1 MNKIHILGGTKG
13 VMEDSKG
20 KIRVLIGKPG
30 LCGHDRGALILAMA
44 LRDAGM
50 EVIYSGR
57 HVSPDDLVES
67 AIQED
72 VDILGVSILSGAHI
86 SLCRRIAGLLREKK
100 ADDICLVAGGFIP
113 DEDVAEL
120 KSMGVREVFGVGSPV
135 GDIIRYFR
143 NAAGAK
149 KCNL

>member
-1 MNKIHILGGTKG
+1 MNMAKEKR
-13 VMEDSKG
+13 

-57 HVSPDDLVES
+57 HNSPEQLVQA

-72 VDILGVSILSGAHI
+72 VDVLGVSILSGAHL
-86 SLCRRIAGLLREKK
+86 SLCRRIASLLREKE
-100 ADDICLVAGGFIP
+100 AEDICFLVGGFIP
-113 DEDVAEL
+113 DEDIPAL
-120 KSMGVREVFGVGSPV
+120 KEMGVHEVFGVGSALAT
-135 GDIIRYFR
+135 ITAYIRSVTR
-143 NAAGAK
+143 D
-149 KCNL
+149 